1 MNKEELNRHDHVR
14 ELLERRDF
22 GKLRDL
28 ISGLYPADA
37 EELFEEMSEKERLIV
52 FRLLPKDEAAEIFV
66 EMQPEMQQSLI
77 NSFTDREL
85 SEVLDELYVDDA
97 ADIVGEM
104 PAAVVTRMLK
114 AADPKTRYEINRILR
129 YPQDSAGSVMTTEF
143 VKLRE
148 SMTISQAFEK
158 IRRVGPDSETVYTC
172 YVTDSS
178 LLIGVITVKAMLL
191 APEGSTVS
199 ELMERDVISIGTH
212 DDKEKAVELMS
223 KYDLLAL
230 PVVDAENRLVGIVTI
245 DDAIDVLREEMTEDI
260 EKMAAI
266 ATTDKPYLKTSV
278 VSTWLKRMP
287 WLAFLMIS
295 ATFTGTII
303 ASYENALANAVILTA
318 FIPMLMD
325 TGGNAGSQV
334 SVTVI
339 RGLSLGEITLRDI
352 FSVMRKEFCVSLLCG
367 GSLALLGFA
376 KLILIDHTGINVAAT
391 VAITLLAAV
400 IFAKLIGCVLP
411 IIVKS
416 VGLDPALVSSPL
428 ITTIADAVSLMIYF
442 RVATV
447 LIPNF

>member
-1 MNKEELNRHDHVR
+1 MIRLHRQSGNRPGFAEPLPQPGDGFNGGPVPF
-14 ELLERRDF
+14 LLCLPFLLFLPLSLVLQRLDLS
-22 GKLRDL
+22 GQLRAGIL
-28 ISGLYPADA
+28 AGSQTGADGA
-37 EELFEEMSEKERLIV
+37 ATATPGYHIGIAV
-52 FRLLPKDEAAEIFV
+52 FR
-66 EMQPEMQQSLI
+66 
-77 NSFTDREL
+77 
-85 SEVLDELYVDDA
+85 YV
-97 ADIVGEM
+97 
-104 PAAVVTRMLK
+104 
-114 AADPKTRYEINRILR
+114 
-129 YPQDSAGSVMTTEF
+129 
-143 VKLRE
+143 
-148 SMTISQAFEK
+148 
-158 IRRVGPDSETVYTC
+158 
-172 YVTDSS
+172 
-178 LLIGVITVKAMLL
+178 
-191 APEGSTVS
+191 
-199 ELMERDVISIGTH
+199 
-212 DDKEKAVELMS
+212 
-223 KYDLLAL
+223 DLLAL

-287 WLAFLMIS
+287 WLALLMIS

-352 FSVMRKEFCVSLLCG
+352 FSVVRKEFCVSLLCG

>member
-129 YPQDSAGSVMTTEF
+129 YPQDSAGSVLTTEF

-287 WLAFLMIS
+287 WLALLMIS

-376 KLILIDHTGINVAAT
+376 
-391 VAITLLAAV
+391 
-400 IFAKLIGCVLP
+400 
-411 IIVKS
+411 
-416 VGLDPALVSSPL
+416 
-428 ITTIADAVSLMIYF
+428 
-442 RVATV
+442 
-447 LIPNF
+447 